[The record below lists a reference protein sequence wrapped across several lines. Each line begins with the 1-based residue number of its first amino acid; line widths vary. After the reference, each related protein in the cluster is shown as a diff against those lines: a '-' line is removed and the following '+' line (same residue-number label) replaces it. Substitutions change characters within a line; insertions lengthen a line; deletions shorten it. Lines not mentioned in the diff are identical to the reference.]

1 LGQLPVAQS
10 PAQLVILAGGVD
22 TLVMKRI
29 TLLAVAVVLCAPVVV
44 IAASVTI
51 ATDKPGHPI
60 SPTLNGIFFE
70 DINFAADGGL
80 YPERVKNGSF
90 EFSPDPTMGWRKVDV
105 SAGTEHLDVRDD
117 QPLNANN
124 PHYLRLTVD
133 SVGEGGKGSFG
144 ILNEGFRGMGIAK
157 GEKYIFSTYARNA
170 AQPMTLLIEVQD
182 HAGKPIASAELA
194 NITGD
199 WKKYS
204 MEIECPIGD
213 LKGQLRIAAKTA
225 GTVDLDMVSLLPAAK
240 ENEHPN
246 ALRRDLVQLL
256 KDLRPKFMRFPGG
269 CIVEGR
275 TLASRYQWKN
285 TIGDVSQRKL
295 IVNRWNTEFRHR
307 LTPDY
312 FQSYGLGFFEFFQLC
327 EDIGAKPLP
336 ILNCGMACQFNT
348 AELAPLDDLQP
359 YIQDALDLIE
369 FANGP
374 ADSKWGSQRA
384 AMGHPAP
391 FNMDRIG
398 IGNEQ
403 WGKAYFDRY
412 ILFATAIKA
421 KYPQMLLISGAGPFP
436 EGFSFAYA
444 WKRLT
449 ELKGDIVD
457 EHYYRDPEW
466 FLNNTHRYDNYDRS
480 KPKVFA
486 GEFAA
491 QSVGIASPDNK
502 NNWQCA
508 LSEAA
513 FMTGLERN
521 SDVVVMSSYAPLFGH
536 VDAWQW
542 TPNLIWF
549 DNLRSYGT
557 PNYYVQ
563 KLFSTNTGTTLLPV
577 EVTDGGDRLYTVAS
591 RDDASGDVILKAVNA
606 QSSACT
612 LHLTLSGMAKASA
625 MVDAQVLASSDL
637 HAENSL
643 DEPTKVAPVAAPQ
656 ITVGGPFDR
665 ELPAYSVT
673 VFRIHPDR

>member
-1 LGQLPVAQS
+1 
-10 PAQLVILAGGVD
+10 
-22 TLVMKRI
+22 MKRI
-29 TLLAVAVVLCAPVVV
+29 TLLAIVVMLCLPMVA
-44 IAASVTI
+44 IAASITV
-51 ATDKPGHPI
+51 AVDKPGHAI

-70 DINFAADGGL
+70 DINFAGDGGL

-117 QPLNANN
+117 RPLNANN

-133 SVGEGGKGSFG
+133 SLSDGGKGSFG
-144 ILNEGFRGMGIAK
+144 IVNEGFRGMGIAK
-157 GEKYIFSTYARNA
+157 GETYAFSTYARNA
-170 AQPMTLLIEVQD
+170 ADPMTLQIEIQD
-182 HAGKPIASAELA
+182 HTGKPIASAELPG
-194 NITGD
+194 ISGD

-204 MEIECPIGD
+204 VPIECPTGD
-213 LKGQLRIAAKTA
+213 LKGKLKIVAKTA
-225 GTVDLDMVSLLPAAK
+225 GTVDLDMVSLLPQAK

-246 ALRRDLVQLL
+246 GLRRDLVQLL
-256 KDLRPKFMRFPGG
+256 KDLHPKFMRFPGG

-275 TLASRYQWKN
+275 TLSSRYQWKN
-285 TIGDVSQRKL
+285 TIGDVSLRKL
-295 IVNRWNTEFRHR
+295 TVNRWNTEFGHR

-374 ADSKWGSQRA
+374 ADSEWGSKRA

-412 ILFATAIKA
+412 VQFKAAIKA
-421 KYPQMLLISGAGPFP
+421 KYPDMLLISGAGPFP
-436 EGFSFAYA
+436 DGPDFDYA

-457 EHYYRDPEW
+457 EHYYRPPDW
-466 FLNNTHRYDNYDRS
+466 FLDNTHRYDNYDRS

-491 QSVGIASPDNK
+491 QSVGIASPVNK

-563 KLFSTNTGTTLLPV
+563 KLFSTNTGTTLLPA

-591 RDDASGDVILKAVNA
+591 RDDVSGDVILKAVNA
-606 QSSACT
+606 QSAACT
-612 LHLTLSGMAKASA
+612 LHVTVSGTAKPGA
-625 MVDAQVLASSDL
+625 MVDAQVLVSSDL
-637 HAENSL
+637 QAENSL
-643 DEPTKVAPVAAPQ
+643 DEPTKVAPVIAPEQ
-656 ITVGGPFDR
+656 KVNGPFDR
-665 ELPAYSVT
+665 ELPAYSLT
-673 VFRIHPDR
+673 VLRIHPDR